1 MLLMEEKKPNS
12 HTALAYRTFWFIGGI
27 VLLNVLGNLTVG
39 EQPFYFKRDLTEEK
53 RYSLTQP
60 TREMIRELDK
70 TILVQVLLDG
80 DLPPGF
86 ERLKESTLDLLRQ
99 FRSEN
104 SRIDYVVLDPNQGTV
119 EEINEGREELR
130 RFGVAPVTLSE
141 VQADERSEKQIFPY
155 AMVRY
160 QDRLIPVNLLE
171 NSNPGVNPEVPLNN
185 SIALL
190 EYKLA
195 NAIRKAQLEEKQI
208 VAFTT
213 GHEELRSFETYDLER
228 SLRTYYNTGRLHLD
242 SLTVIPPEISLLM
255 VAKPQKP
262 FSETDLFKLDQY
274 VMQGGKVIWMLD
286 PAAVTLDSLQ
296 QRPEFYPVPYE
307 LELDDLLFRY
317 GIRLGYDLVLDIQ
330 ASRIP
335 LATGE
340 MGGQAQFELFAYPY
354 HIIAL
359 PEAAHPILKNLDPVN
374 FLFTGRV
381 DTSVR
386 TRPALEK
393 TVLFQSS
400 SHSLVQALPRALSFE
415 FLRYGLDPDR
425 FNLGPQPLAV
435 LLEGRFTSL
444 FANRPLPIDPNALN
458 AAGSPFRPDSPPNA
472 MLVVADG
479 DLAKNPFNPR
489 EQRPEPLGYNPYE
502 QFTFGNKDFLLN
514 AIEYLL
520 DPNGVI
526 EARGKEVKLRLLDKA
541 RTQQE
546 AAFWQWI
553 NIVLPL
559 ALLLVFGLLYYGVRR
574 RRYAR

>member
-1 MLLMEEKKPNS
+1 MDEKEPKNRTP
-12 HTALAYRTFWFIGGI
+12 LAYRTLLLIGGI
-27 VLLNVLGNLTVG
+27 LLLNVLGNLNIG
-39 EQPFYFKRDLTEEK
+39 DQPFYVKLDLTEEK
-53 RYSLTQP
+53 RFSLTQP
-60 TREMIRELDK
+60 TREMIREVDK
-70 TILVQVLLDG
+70 TILVQLLLDG

-86 ERLKESTLDLLRQ
+86 ERLQESMLDLLSQ

-104 SRIDYVVLDPNQGTV
+104 SRIDYMVLDPNEGTV
-119 EEINEGREELR
+119 EEINERREELR

-160 QDRLIPVNLLE
+160 QERLIPVNLLE

-190 EYKLA
+190 EFKLA
-195 NAIRKAQLEEKQI
+195 QAIRKAQRAEKQI

-213 GHEELRSFETYDLER
+213 GRDELRPIETYDLER

-242 SLTVIPPEISLLM
+242 SLTVIPPEISVLV

-262 FSETDLFKLDQY
+262 FSETDLFKIDQY

-307 LELDDLLFRY
+307 LGLDDLLFRY
-317 GIRLGYDLVLDIQ
+317 GVRLGYDLVLDIQ

-354 HIIAL
+354 HVIAL
-359 PEAAHPILKNLDPVN
+359 PEADHPIVKNLDPVN

-393 TVLFQSS
+393 TVLLQSS
-400 SHSLVQALPRALSFE
+400 SHSMIQTLPQGLSFE

-425 FNLGPQPLAV
+425 FDQAPQPLAV

-444 FANRPLPIDPNALN
+444 FANRPLPLAPEELN
-458 AAGSPFRPDSPPNA
+458 AAASPFRAESPPNA

-502 QFTFGNKDFLLN
+502 QFTFANKDFLLN

-546 AAFWQWI
+546 AGFWQLI
-553 NIVLPL
+553 NIILPL
-559 ALLLVFGLLYYGVRR
+559 ALLLLFGWVYNWIRR